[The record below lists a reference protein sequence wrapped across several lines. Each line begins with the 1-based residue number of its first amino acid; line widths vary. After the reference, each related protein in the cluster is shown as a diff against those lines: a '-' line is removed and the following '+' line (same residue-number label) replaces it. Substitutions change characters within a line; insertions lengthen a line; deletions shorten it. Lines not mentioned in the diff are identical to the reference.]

1 MSITRVSVD
10 SAGNQG
16 DYDPSVLFFYPSIS
30 ADGRFVA
37 FPSGA
42 SNLVPGDT
50 NGTRDIFVRDTLAN
64 ITTRLS
70 VNSAGNQ
77 GNNTSASPSISA
89 NGRFVA
95 FSSSASNLIPGDINT
110 NAEVFVRDT
119 LTNTTTGISV
129 GSAGNQGN
137 GDSYRPSISGDG
149 RFVAFLSRAS
159 NIVPGDTN
167 LETDI
172 FVRDTLTNTTTR
184 VSLDSAGN
192 QGNGDSYRPS
202 ISVDGRFVAFV
213 SDASNLVPG
222 DINTNAQI
230 FVRDTL
236 ANTTTCVSVD
246 SAGNQG
252 DNTSDSLSISANGRF
267 VAFGSFASN
276 LVPGDTNLESDI
288 FVRDT
293 LTNTTTRVSL
303 DSAGNQA
310 NSGSFQPSISADG
323 RFVVFES
330 LASNLVPGDTNGT
343 RDIFVRDMLATT
355 TTRVSVDSAGN
366 QANSRSFEP
375 SISADGRR
383 IAFQSWASN
392 LVPGDTNNSLDF
404 FVFDTTNISGNNPP
418 ANNVN
423 GTPGNDIL
431 TGTSDNDMINGVEG
445 NDVLPSLWN
454 NDVFVL
460 GGESEVDTIADFAK
474 FQDTVQLINSLTFR
488 QLSILRGTEA
498 PLIEV
503 GGNGEVLASLIA
515 FLLIS
520 FVLKVSSRSRV

>member
-77 GNNTSASPSISA
+77 GDNTSASPSISA

-95 FSSSASNLIPGDINT
+95 FSSFASNLVPGDINT
-110 NAEVFVRDT
+110 NVEVFVRDT

-159 NIVPGDTN
+159 NLVPGDTN
-167 LETDI
+167 LESDI

-184 VSLDSAGN
+184 VSVGSAGN

-222 DINTNAQI
+222 DINTTAQI

-310 NSGSFQPSISADG
+310 NSGSF
-323 RFVVFES
+323 
-330 LASNLVPGDTNGT
+330 
-343 RDIFVRDMLATT
+343 
-355 TTRVSVDSAGN
+355 
-366 QANSRSFEP
+366 EP

-431 TGTSDNDMINGVEG
+431 TGTSDNDMINSVEG

-520 FVLKVSSRSRV
+520 LVLKVSSRSRV